1 MILKSYCRFLYITL
15 LVVTWSNSQNIVS
28 SYVIDQNTNQPIIN
42 AKIYSSN
49 EGLIANSDSNGF
61 FEIDV
66 EDGSVI
72 SIFFEEY
79 RVSENTVA
87 DLKEDNIIFLEP
99 ILEQLDEIEVISRNE
114 KIFSLQRLN
123 EFEGTTIFEGK
134 KNEVVLVDQSMA
146 NLASNN
152 SRQIFS
158 QVAGLNIFQNDDA
171 GIQLNI
177 GGRGLDP
184 NRTSNFNT
192 RQNGYDI
199 SADVLGYP
207 ESYYI
212 PPSEAIKNIQ
222 IVRGAASLQYGTQ
235 FGGLVNFVL
244 KEPKVNQE
252 DEIIIRNTIGNNN
265 LYTNFLS
272 YKGSKNKFRYFTYFN
287 FKQGDGFRENSIFNS
302 KNLFFKSIYD
312 FDSTK
317 KLSLDLTYFT
327 YLSQQAGGLNDVMF
341 ETDAFQSNRS
351 RNWFNVDWFLY
362 NLKYE
367 HEITSSNI
375 FSLSLFGLN
384 AVRNAIGFR
393 VNRVDQIDSF
403 GPRDLIHG
411 DFNNIGAEIRYLNNY
426 KIFGNESIF
435 VIGSKLYLSN
445 NFSRQGPGSD
455 LSNADF
461 NFYDSEFP
469 NYVNQSDYKYP
480 NKNISVFVENIIKPT
495 KNLSITPGIRLEY
508 IDTNADGSFERILQD
523 AALNVIQHDTI
534 YENKKNER
542 LFLLSG
548 VGISYNAANELE
560 LYSNFSQ
567 NYRSVTFADISTV
580 NPAYAID
587 PNIQDESGFTFD
599 FGVRGNIKNILSYDV
614 STFFLSYDNRIGFIQ
629 KLFDDGNI
637 KAYRTNTGDAEIYG
651 LESLLDLNLKKV
663 LNLDNRFIMSSFL
676 NFSLIE
682 SSYVSSN
689 EPGIEG
695 KEVEFV
701 PKYNFKTG
709 FKFGYKNFTSYL
721 QYSYLSDQFSDSSN
735 SISSN
740 LSGVIGL
747 IPTYDILDFSAN
759 YSFKAFRI
767 ETGINNILDNYY
779 FTRRAT
785 GYPGPGIIPSPPRNY
800 YCTIQFKF

>member
-1 MILKSYCRFLYITL
+1 MILKNYCKVLYLIF
-15 LVVTWSNSQNIVS
+15 LVVSWSNSQNIVS
-28 SYVIDQNTNQPIIN
+28 GYVIDQNTNEPVIN
-42 AKIYSSN
+42 AKIYSSAD
-49 EGLIANSDSNGF
+49 GLIANSDSNGF

-66 EDGSVI
+66 ETN
-72 SIFFEEY
+72 SIITVFFEEY
-79 RVSENTVA
+79 RVSENTLA
-87 DLKEDNIIFLEP
+87 ELNEDSIVYLEP
-99 ILEQLDEIEVISRNE
+99 ILEQLDEIEIISRNE

-152 SRQIFS
+152 SRQIYS

-207 ESYYI
+207 ESYYV
-212 PPSEAIKNIQ
+212 PPSEAISNIQ
-222 IVRGAASLQYGTQ
+222 IIRGAASLQYGTQ

-252 DEIIIRNTIGNNN
+252 GELTIRNTIGNNS

-272 YKGSKNKFRYFTYFN
+272 YKGSKSKFRYLAYFN
-287 FKQGDGFRENSIFNS
+287 SKQGDGFRENSFFNS
-302 KNLFFKSIYD
+302 KNIFFKTIYD

-327 YLSQQAGGLNDVMF
+327 YLAQQAGGLNDVMF
-341 ETDAFQSNRS
+341 ETDPFQSNRS

-367 HEITSSNI
+367 NEITSSNI
-375 FSLSLFGLN
+375 FSLSLFGLH
-384 AVRNAIGFR
+384 AVRNALGFR

-411 DFNNIGAEIRYLNNY
+411 EFNNVGAEMRYLNNY
-426 KIFGNESIF
+426 NLFGNESIF
-435 VIGSKLYLSN
+435 VIGTKLYFSN
-445 NFSRQGPGSD
+445 NFSRQGPGSEF
-455 LSNADF
+455 SNADF

-469 NYVNQSDYKYP
+469 NYVNQSDYNYP
-480 NKNISVFVENIIKPT
+480 NENISVFVENIIKPI
-495 KNLSITPGIRLEY
+495 KNLSITPGLRLEY
-508 IDTNADGSFERILQD
+508 IDTNADGSYERILQD

-534 YENKKNER
+534 YESKKNER

-548 VGISYNAANELE
+548 VGLSYNTANETE

-587 PNIQDESGFTFD
+587 PNIQDESGYTLD
-599 FGVRGNIKNILSYDV
+599 FGVRGNLKNILSYDL
-614 STFFLSYDNRIGFIQ
+614 STFFLSYNNRIGFIQ

-651 LESLLDLNLKKV
+651 LESLLDFNLKKI
-663 LNLDNRFIMSSFL
+663 LNLDNRFIMSSFF
-676 NFSLIE
+676 NFSLIG

-709 FKFGYKNFTSYL
+709 LKFGYKNFTSYL

-735 SISSN
+735 SIPSN

-747 IPTYDILDFSAN
+747 IPAYDILDFSAN

-800 YCTIQFKF
+800 YCTVQFKF

>member
-1 MILKSYCRFLYITL
+1 MTLKSFYKLFFPML
-15 LVVTWSNSQNIVS
+15 LIFSWSYSQNIVS
-28 SYVIDQNTNQPIIN
+28 GYVIDQNTNEPIEN
-42 AKIYSSN
+42 VKIYSSN
-49 EGLIANSDSNGF
+49 EGLIANSDSNGYF
-61 FEIDV
+61 QIDV
-66 EDGSVI
+66 ETN
-72 SIFFEEY
+72 SIITFFFEEY

-87 DLKEDNIIFLEP
+87 ELREDTMIFLEP
-99 ILEQLDEIEVISRNE
+99 ILEQLDEIEIISRNE

-152 SRQIFS
+152 SRQIYS

-222 IVRGAASLQYGTQ
+222 IIRGAASLQYGTQ
-235 FGGLVNFVL
+235 FGGLVNFLL

-252 DEIIIRNTIGNNN
+252 GELTVRNTIGNKN

-272 YKGSKNKFRYFTYFN
+272 YKGSRNKLRYFAFFN
-287 FKQGDGFRENSIFNS
+287 FKQGDGFRDNSFFNS
-302 KNLFFKSIYD
+302 KNLFLKTIYD

-327 YLSQQAGGLNDVMF
+327 YLSQQAGGLNDAMF
-341 ETDAFQSNRS
+341 EADPFQSNRS
-351 RNWFNVDWFLY
+351 RNWFNVDWYLY

-375 FSLSLFGLN
+375 FSLSLFGLH
-384 AVRNAIGFR
+384 AVRNALGFR

-411 DFNNIGAEIRYLNNY
+411 EFNNVGAEIRYLNNY
-426 KIFGNESIF
+426 NLFGNESIF
-435 VIGSKLYLSN
+435 VIGSKLYFSN

-469 NYVNQSDYKYP
+469 NYVNQSDYNYP
-480 NKNISVFVENIIKPT
+480 NENISFFIENIIKPT
-495 KNLSITPGIRLEY
+495 ENLSITPGIRLEY
-508 IDTNADGSFERILQD
+508 IDTNADGSFERIIQD

-548 VGISYNAANELE
+548 VGVSYNTANEIE

-599 FGVRGNIKNILSYDV
+599 FGVRGNMKNILSYDL
-614 STFFLSYDNRIGFIQ
+614 SAFFLSYDNRIGFIQ

-651 LESLLDLNLKKV
+651 FESLIDFNLKKI
-663 LNLDNRFIMSSFL
+663 LNLDNRYIMSSFL

-709 FKFGYKNFTSYL
+709 VKFGYKNFTSYL

-747 IPTYDILDFSAN
+747 IPAYDILDFSAN

-767 ETGINNILDNYY
+767 EAGINNILDNHY

>member
-28 SYVIDQNTNQPIIN
+28 GYVIDQNTNQPIIN

-79 RVSENTVA
+79 RVSENTIA

-123 EFEGTTIFEGK
+123 EFLGTTIFEGK

-272 YKGSKNKFRYFTYFN
+272 YKGSKNKFRYFAYFN
-287 FKQGDGFRENSIFNS
+287 FKKGDGFRENSIFNS

-317 KLSLDLTYFT
+317 KVSLDLTYFT

-375 FSLSLFGLN
+375 FSLSLFGLH

-747 IPTYDILDFSAN
+747 IPAYDILDFSAN

-800 YCTIQFKF
+800 YFTIQFKL

>member
-1 MILKSYCRFLYITL
+1 MILKNYCKVLYLIFLI
-15 LVVTWSNSQNIVS
+15 VSWSNSQNIVS
-28 SYVIDQNTNQPIIN
+28 GYVIDQNTNQPIVDV
-42 AKIYSSN
+42 KIYSSS

-66 EDGSVI
+66 ETN
-72 SIFFEEY
+72 SIITFFFEEY
-79 RVSENTVA
+79 RVSENTFA
-87 DLKEDNIIFLEP
+87 ELNEDSMVYLEP
-99 ILEQLDEIEVISRNE
+99 ILEQLDEIEIISRNE

-152 SRQIFS
+152 SRQIYS

-222 IVRGAASLQYGTQ
+222 IIRGAASLQYGTQ

-252 DEIIIRNTIGNNN
+252 GEFTIRNTIGNNN
-265 LYTNFLS
+265 LYTNFLC
-272 YKGSKNKFRYFTYFN
+272 YKGSKSKFRYLTYFN
-287 FKQGDGFRENSIFNS
+287 FKQGDGFRENSFFNS
-302 KNLFFKSIYD
+302 KNLFLKTIYD

-327 YLSQQAGGLNDVMF
+327 YLAQQAGGLNDVMF
-341 ETDAFQSNRS
+341 ETDPFQSNRS

-375 FSLSLFGLN
+375 FTISLFGLH
-384 AVRNAIGFR
+384 AVRNALGFR

-411 DFNNIGAEIRYLNNY
+411 EFNNVGAEMRYLNNY
-426 KIFGNESIF
+426 NFFGNESIF
-435 VIGSKLYLSN
+435 VIGTKLYFSN

-455 LSNADF
+455 FSNADF

-469 NYVNQSDYKYP
+469 NYVNQSDYNYP
-480 NKNISVFVENIIKPT
+480 NENISIFVENIIKPIE
-495 KNLSITPGIRLEY
+495 NLSITPGIRLEY
-508 IDTNADGSFERILQD
+508 IDTNADGSYERILQD

-534 YENKKNER
+534 YESKKNER

-548 VGISYNAANELE
+548 VGVSYEISSEVD

-599 FGVRGNIKNILSYDV
+599 FGVRGNIKNILSYDL

-651 LESLLDLNLKKV
+651 LESLLDFNLKKI
-663 LNLDNRFIMSSFL
+663 LNLDNRFIMSSFF
-676 NFSLIE
+676 NFSLIG

-709 FKFGYKNFTSYL
+709 LRFGYKNFTSYL

-740 LSGVIGL
+740 LSGVIGQ
-747 IPTYDILDFSAN
+747 IPAYDILDFSAN

-800 YCTIQFKF
+800 YCTVQFKF

>member
-1 MILKSYCRFLYITL
+1 MTLKSFYRLFYPL
-15 LVVTWSNSQNIVS
+15 LLIFSWSYSQNTVS
-28 SYVIDQNTNQPIIN
+28 GYVIDQNTNQPIIN
-42 AKIYSSN
+42 AKIYSNS
-49 EGLIANSDSNGF
+49 EGLIANSDSKGYF
-61 FEIDV
+61 QIDV
-66 EDGSVI
+66 ETN
-72 SIFFEEY
+72 SIITFFFEEY
-79 RVSENTVA
+79 RVLENTVA
-87 DLKEDNIIFLEP
+87 ELREDSMIYLEP
-99 ILEQLDEIEVISRNE
+99 ILEQLDEIEIISRNE

-123 EFEGTTIFEGK
+123 EFKGTTIFEGK

-152 SRQIFS
+152 SRQIYS

-212 PPSEAIKNIQ
+212 PPSEAINNIQ
-222 IVRGAASLQYGTQ
+222 IIRGAASLQYGTQ

-252 DEIIIRNTIGNNN
+252 GELIIRNTIGNNN
-265 LYTNFLS
+265 LYTNFSS
-272 YKGSKNKFRYFTYFN
+272 YKGSRNKLRYFAFFN
-287 FKQGDGFRENSIFNS
+287 FKQGDGFRDNSFFNS
-302 KNLFFKSIYD
+302 KNFFLKTIYD

-327 YLSQQAGGLNDVMF
+327 YLSQQAGGLNDAMF
-341 ETDAFQSNRS
+341 EADPFQSNRS
-351 RNWFNVDWFLY
+351 RNWFNVDWYLY

-375 FSLSLFGLN
+375 FSLSLFGLH
-384 AVRNAIGFR
+384 AVRNALGFR

-411 DFNNIGAEIRYLNNY
+411 EFNNVGAEIRYLNNY
-426 KIFGNESIF
+426 NLFGNESIF
-435 VIGSKLYLSN
+435 VIGSKLYFSN

-455 LSNADF
+455 LYNADF

-469 NYVNQSDYKYP
+469 NYVNQSDYNYP
-480 NKNISVFVENIIKPT
+480 NENISFFVENIIKPT
-495 KNLSITPGIRLEY
+495 ENLSITPGIRLEY
-508 IDTNADGSFERILQD
+508 IDTNADGSFERIIQD

-548 VGISYNAANELE
+548 VGVSYDTANEIE

-599 FGVRGNIKNILSYDV
+599 FGVRGNIKNILSYDL
-614 STFFLSYDNRIGFIQ
+614 STFFLSYNNRIGFIQ

-651 LESLLDLNLKKV
+651 FESLIDFNLKKI
-663 LNLDNRFIMSSFL
+663 LNLDNRYIMSSFL

-689 EPGIEG
+689 EPGIAG

-709 FKFGYKNFTSYL
+709 LKFGYKNFTSYL

-747 IPTYDILDFSAN
+747 IPAYDILDFSTN

-767 ETGINNILDNYY
+767 ETGINNILNNYY

-800 YCTIQFKF
+800 YCSVQFKF

>member
-1 MILKSYCRFLYITL
+1 MILKNYCKVLYLIFLI
-15 LVVTWSNSQNIVS
+15 VSWSNSQNIVS
-28 SYVIDQNTNQPIIN
+28 GYVIDQNTNEPIIN
-42 AKIYSSN
+42 AKIYSSTD
-49 EGLIANSDSNGF
+49 GLIANSDSNGF

-66 EDGSVI
+66 ETN
-72 SIFFEEY
+72 SIITFFFEEY

-87 DLKEDNIIFLEP
+87 KLNEDSMVYLEP
-99 ILEQLDEIEVISRNE
+99 ILEQLDEIEIISRNE

-152 SRQIFS
+152 SRQIYS

-207 ESYYI
+207 ESYYV
-212 PPSEAIKNIQ
+212 PPSEAISNIQ
-222 IVRGAASLQYGTQ
+222 IIRGAASLQYGTQ

-252 DEIIIRNTIGNNN
+252 GELSIRNTIGNNN

-272 YKGSKNKFRYFTYFN
+272 YKGSKSKFRYLAYFN
-287 FKQGDGFRENSIFNS
+287 FKQGDGFRENSFFNS
-302 KNLFFKSIYD
+302 KNIFFKTIYD

-327 YLSQQAGGLNDVMF
+327 YLAQQAGGLNDVMF
-341 ETDAFQSNRS
+341 ETDPFQSNRS

-375 FSLSLFGLN
+375 FTVSLFGLH
-384 AVRNAIGFR
+384 AVRNALGFR

-411 DFNNIGAEIRYLNNY
+411 EFNNVGAEIRYLNNY
-426 KIFGNESIF
+426 NLFGNESIF
-435 VIGSKLYLSN
+435 VIGSKLYFSN

-455 LSNADF
+455 FSNADF

-469 NYVNQSDYKYP
+469 NYVNQSDYNYP
-480 NKNISVFVENIIKPT
+480 NENISVFVENIIKPIE
-495 KNLSITPGIRLEY
+495 NLSITPGLRLEY
-508 IDTNADGSFERILQD
+508 IDTNADGSYERILQD

-548 VGISYNAANELE
+548 VGISYDTANELE

-587 PNIQDESGFTFD
+587 PNIQDESGYTLD
-599 FGVRGNIKNILSYDV
+599 FGVRGNMKNILSYDL

-651 LESLLDLNLKKV
+651 LESLLDFNLKKI
-663 LNLDNRFIMSSFL
+663 LNLDNRFIMSSFF

-682 SSYVSSN
+682 SSYVRSN

-709 FKFGYKNFTSYL
+709 LKFGYKNFTSYL

-747 IPTYDILDFSAN
+747 IPAYDILDFSAN

-800 YCTIQFKF
+800 YCTVQFKF

>member
-1 MILKSYCRFLYITL
+1 MTLKSFYKLFCPL
-15 LVVTWSNSQNIVS
+15 LLIFSWSYSQNIVS
-28 SYVIDQNTNQPIIN
+28 GYVIDQNTNEPIEN
-42 AKIYSSN
+42 VKIYSSS

-66 EDGSVI
+66 EEASVI

-79 RVSENTVA
+79 RVSENSVA
-87 DLKEDNIIFLEP
+87 NLKEDNMIFLEP
-99 ILEQLDEIEVISRNE
+99 ILEQLDEIEIISRNE

-272 YKGSKNKFRYFTYFN
+272 YKGSKNKFRYFAYFN

-312 FDSTK
+312 FDSSK
-317 KLSLDLTYFT
+317 KLSMDLTYFT

-341 ETDAFQSNRS
+341 KADPFQSNRS
-351 RNWFNVDWFLY
+351 RNWFNVDWYLY

-375 FSLSLFGLN
+375 FSLSLFGLH
-384 AVRNAIGFR
+384 AVRNALGFR

-411 DFNNIGAEIRYLNNY
+411 EFNNIGAEIRYLNNY
-426 KIFGNESIF
+426 NLFGNESIF
-435 VIGSKLYLSN
+435 VIGSKLYFSN

-469 NYVNQSDYKYP
+469 NYVNQSDYNYP
-480 NKNISVFVENIIKPT
+480 NENISFFIENIIKPT
-495 KNLSITPGIRLEY
+495 ENLSITPGMRLEY
-508 IDTNADGSFERILQD
+508 IDTNADGSFERIIQD

-548 VGISYNAANELE
+548 VGFSYNTANELE

-747 IPTYDILDFSAN
+747 IPAYDILDFSAN

>member
-1 MILKSYCRFLYITL
+1 MTLKSFYKLFFPML
-15 LVVTWSNSQNIVS
+15 LIFSWSYSQNIVS
-28 SYVIDQNTNQPIIN
+28 GYVIDQNTNEPIEN
-42 AKIYSSN
+42 VKIYSSN
-49 EGLIANSDSNGF
+49 EGLIANSDSNGYF
-61 FEIDV
+61 QIDV
-66 EDGSVI
+66 ETN
-72 SIFFEEY
+72 SIITFFFEEY

-87 DLKEDNIIFLEP
+87 ELREDTMIFLEP
-99 ILEQLDEIEVISRNE
+99 ILEQLDEIEIISRNE

-152 SRQIFS
+152 SRQIYS

-222 IVRGAASLQYGTQ
+222 IIRGAASLQYGTQ

-252 DEIIIRNTIGNNN
+252 GELTVRNTIGNKN

-272 YKGSKNKFRYFTYFN
+272 YKGSRNKLRYFAFFN
-287 FKQGDGFRENSIFNS
+287 FKQGDGFRDNSFFNS
-302 KNLFFKSIYD
+302 KNLFLKTIYD

-327 YLSQQAGGLNDVMF
+327 YLSQQAGGLNDAMF
-341 ETDAFQSNRS
+341 EADPFQSNRS
-351 RNWFNVDWFLY
+351 RNWFNVDWYLY

-375 FSLSLFGLN
+375 FSLSLFGLH
-384 AVRNAIGFR
+384 AVRNALGFR

-411 DFNNIGAEIRYLNNY
+411 EFNNVGAEIRYLNNY
-426 KIFGNESIF
+426 NLFGNESIF
-435 VIGSKLYLSN
+435 VIGSKLYFSN

-469 NYVNQSDYKYP
+469 NYVNQSDYNYP
-480 NKNISVFVENIIKPT
+480 NENISFFVENIIKPT
-495 KNLSITPGIRLEY
+495 ENLSITPGIRLEY
-508 IDTNADGSFERILQD
+508 IDTNADGSFERIIQD

-548 VGISYNAANELE
+548 VGVSYNTANEIE

-599 FGVRGNIKNILSYDV
+599 FGVRGNMKNILSYDL
-614 STFFLSYDNRIGFIQ
+614 SAFFLSYDNRIGFIQ

-651 LESLLDLNLKKV
+651 FESLIDFNLKKI
-663 LNLDNRFIMSSFL
+663 LNLDNRYIMSSFL

-689 EPGIEG
+689 EPGIKG

-709 FKFGYKNFTSYL
+709 VKFGYKNFTSYL

-747 IPTYDILDFSAN
+747 IPAYDILDFSAN

-767 ETGINNILDNYY
+767 EAGINNILDNHY

>member
-1 MILKSYCRFLYITL
+1 MTLKSFYRL
-15 LVVTWSNSQNIVS
+15 LCPLLLIFSWSYSQNVVS
-28 SYVIDQNTNQPIIN
+28 GYVIDQNTNQPIVN
-42 AKIYSSN
+42 AKIYSSS
-49 EGLIANSDSNGF
+49 EGLIANSNSKGYF
-61 FEIDV
+61 QIDV
-66 EDGSVI
+66 ETN
-72 SIFFEEY
+72 SIITFFFEEY
-79 RVSENTVA
+79 RVLENTVGE
-87 DLKEDNIIFLEP
+87 LKEQSMIFLEP
-99 ILEQLDEIEVISRNE
+99 VLEQLDEIEIISRNE

-212 PPSEAIKNIQ
+212 PPSEAISNIQ

-235 FGGLVNFVL
+235 FGGLVNFIL
-244 KEPKVNQE
+244 KEPKLNQE

-287 FKQGDGFRENSIFNS
+287 FKQGDGFRENSLFNS
-302 KNLFFKSIYD
+302 KNLFLKTIYD

-327 YLSQQAGGLNDVMF
+327 YLSQQAGGLNDAMF
-341 ETDAFQSNRS
+341 EADPFQSNRS
-351 RNWFNVDWFLY
+351 RNWFNVDWYLY

-375 FSLSLFGLN
+375 FSISLFGLH
-384 AVRNAIGFR
+384 AVRNALGFR

-411 DFNNIGAEIRYLNNY
+411 EFNNVGAEIRYLNNY
-426 KIFGNESIF
+426 NIFGNESIF
-435 VIGSKLYLSN
+435 VIGSKLYFSN

-455 LSNADF
+455 FSNADF

-469 NYVNQSDYKYP
+469 NYVNQSDYNYP
-480 NKNISVFVENIIKPT
+480 NENISFFVENIIKPT
-495 KNLSITPGIRLEY
+495 ENLSITPGIRLEY

-534 YENKKNER
+534 FENRNNER

-548 VGISYNAANELE
+548 VGLSYDRGSELE

-599 FGVRGNIKNILSYDV
+599 FGVRGNMKNIFSFDF
-614 STFFLSYDNRIGFIQ
+614 SAFFLSYNNRIGFIQ

-651 LESLLDLNLKKV
+651 LESLIDFNLKKL

-682 SSYVSSN
+682 SNYVSSN

-709 FKFGYKNFTSYL
+709 VKFGYKNFTSYL

-747 IPTYDILDFSAN
+747 IPAYDILDFSAN

-767 ETGINNILDNYY
+767 ETGINNILDNFY

-800 YCTIQFKF
+800 YCTLQFKF